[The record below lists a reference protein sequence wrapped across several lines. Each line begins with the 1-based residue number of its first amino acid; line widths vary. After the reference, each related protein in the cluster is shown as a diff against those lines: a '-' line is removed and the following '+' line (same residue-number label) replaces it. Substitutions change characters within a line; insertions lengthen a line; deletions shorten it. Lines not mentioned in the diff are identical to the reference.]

1 MSYRVLAR
9 KWRPQTW
16 DDLLAQEHVTRT
28 LRNAIKTNRLAHAYL
43 FSGPRGVGKTS
54 AARILAKALNCEQGP
69 TPTPCNQCSACK
81 EIAEGRNVDVFEI
94 DGASNNGV
102 DEVRNLREN
111 VRYAPAQGKYKI
123 YIIDEVH
130 MLTVQAFNAL
140 LKTLEEPP
148 ENVLFIFATTE
159 PHKIPPT
166 IISRCQR
173 FDFRRI
179 PVKDIIQN
187 LEHICRE
194 EGIEIEKEALEIIA
208 LKGDGSMRDSQSL
221 LDQMISY
228 HNEKITAEHVIQG
241 LGLIAR
247 ERYFELTNAVLHK
260 DTAKGFDI
268 VEEIIRN
275 GYDVGE
281 FVSGLIEHFRNILI
295 ARAAGIKALVDV
307 PESAKEAY
315 GKAASEFTE
324 GDLFRLLKIVDD
336 LQQRIKRSSQK
347 RVLLEMAVAKMIKMD
362 STVSIENLLSRLKG
376 MPGPDAAPKNIS
388 NQSPPAASD
397 VKESAGSSYNGN
409 KDEISSQQ
417 ASSPK
422 VQEKKQGEKKSDDP
436 PKNIKNSSSP
446 SVSHED
452 VKAKWDDVVNNIK
465 KKTITVGSF
474 IQDGVITKVENN
486 VIEIAFHESN
496 WFHIDAIL
504 RSQSIV
510 DEVLSDVFGT
520 RVTFKCI
527 KKNLPQ
533 NRNVMQSDGK
543 KEMLSEMAES
553 NPVLKKIVDEFG
565 ADIVS

>member
-28 LRNAIKTNRLAHAYL
+28 LRNAIETGRLAHAYL

-54 AARILAKALNCEQGP
+54 AARILAKALNCEHGP
-69 TPTPCNQCSACK
+69 TSTPCNQCSACR
-81 EIAEGRNVDVFEI
+81 EISEGRNVDVFEI

-187 LEHICRE
+187 LEHICIE

-241 LGLIAR
+241 LGLIKR
-247 ERYFELTNAVLHK
+247 ERYFELTNAILQK

-295 ARAAGIKALVDV
+295 ARDAGVKALVDV
-307 PESAKEAY
+307 PESAKEDYKDA
-315 GKAASEFTE
+315 GTKFTE
-324 GDLFRLLKIVDD
+324 GDLFRLLKVVDE
-336 LQQRIKRSSQK
+336 LQQRMKRSSQK
-347 RVLLEMAVAKMIKMD
+347 RVLFEMAVAKMIKMD
-362 STVSIENLLSRLKG
+362 STVTIENLLSRLKG
-376 MPGPDAAPKNIS
+376 IPVNDADPKSIS
-388 NQSPPAASD
+388 NQPQPASD
-397 VKESAGSSYNGN
+397 VKKQASYSLNGN
-409 KDEISSQQ
+409 EDKSGIQQ
-417 ASSPK
+417 TDKP
-422 VQEKKQGEKKSDDP
+422 VNEEKKQDEKKSRD
-436 PKNIKNSSSP
+436 NSGEKRAGVKP
-446 SVSHED
+446 SVSQED
-452 VKAKWDDVVNNIK
+452 VKAKWDDVVDSIK
-465 KKTITVGSF
+465 NKTITVGSF
-474 IQDGVITKVENN
+474 IQDGVITNVEDN
-486 VIEIAFHESN
+486 VIEIAFQESN

-504 RSQSIV
+504 RSRSVV
-510 DEVLSDVFGT
+510 DGVLADVFGT
-520 RVTFKCI
+520 GVTFTCI
-527 KKNLPQ
+527 KKDVTQ
-533 NRNVMQSDGK
+533 DGAVMQPDAEK
-543 KEMLSEMAES
+543 KKLSEMAKS
-553 NPVLKKIVDEFG
+553 NPVLKRIVDEFG
-565 ADIVS
+565 ADVVS